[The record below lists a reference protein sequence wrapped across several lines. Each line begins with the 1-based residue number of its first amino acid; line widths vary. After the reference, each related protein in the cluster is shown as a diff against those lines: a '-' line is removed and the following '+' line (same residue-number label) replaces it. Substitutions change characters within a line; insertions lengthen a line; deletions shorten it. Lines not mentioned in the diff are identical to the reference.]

1 MKLKKFI
8 LSLALF
14 AFIVGQSA
22 CFAGQVPDSVI
33 KNLVNQYKAHNYMG
47 CIQSADKVLKV
58 NPSNA
63 YVHYYKGL
71 SYVQLGKREEASAAF
86 ESVKTLNSS
95 PTLVEFATRATSCL
109 NNPEDC
115 HKYGGAKNE
124 MEEFIKSDKFY
135 DKSVQTDV
143 NKKKLERIRNNIND
157 DLSGQKSEMPTNDE
171 IANAVKT
178 LAKLG
183 LNPLASANP
192 MSGMMQDPEML
203 QANMLLG
210 NNNNQQNG
218 MMNNM
223 LPMLMMGQQN
233 GQKIPPELIQSMMMS
248 QMTPDFGG
256 NSNTY

>member
-8 LSLALF
+8 LGLALL
-14 AFIVGQSA
+14 AFTASYSSCLA
-22 CFAGQVPDSVI
+22 AQVPDSAI
-33 KNLVNQYKAHNYMG
+33 KSLVNQYKARNYMG
-47 CIQSADKVLKV
+47 CIQSSDKVLKN

-63 YVHYYKGL
+63 YAHYYKGL
-71 SYVQLGKREEASAAF
+71 SYVQLGKKEEASAAF
-86 ESVKTLNSS
+86 ESVKTLNSN

-115 HKYGGAKNE
+115 RKYGGAKNE

-157 DLSGQKSEMPTNDE
+157 DLTGPKSEMPTNDE

-192 MSGMMQDPEML
+192 MSGMGQDPEMM

-223 LPMLMMGQQN
+223 LPMLMMSQQN